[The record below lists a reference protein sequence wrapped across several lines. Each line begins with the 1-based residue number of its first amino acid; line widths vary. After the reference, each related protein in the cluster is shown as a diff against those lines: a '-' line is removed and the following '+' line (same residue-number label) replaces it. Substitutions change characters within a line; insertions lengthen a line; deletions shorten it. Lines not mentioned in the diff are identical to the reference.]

1 MKKLLFAFKGTAG
14 EYKNM
19 MRKVE
24 CPQCEGKGV
33 YPVAD
38 GPEDFV
44 MTACGC
50 TRKLAVKCLCAE
62 ESVLA
67 VAAANGA
74 GLIISPTAFL

>member
-44 MTACGC
+44 MTACAC

-62 ESVLA
+62 GVLEF
-67 VAAANGA
+67 AARHGA
-74 GLIISPTAFL
+74 GLTISPSMLI